1 MFFEKNKD
9 LLLIILF
16 RQTILYFLSI
26 LEIILAFILTLL
38 TFPPIGKLTLNVCQ
52 VKFLSD
58 FYPMF
63 HNPIVNYR
71 NKLRCSYEVVYP
83 LYVLINILDL
93 FF

>member
-1 MFFEKNKD
+1 MMCFPFV
-9 LLLIILF
+9 LF

-38 TFPPIGKLTLNVCQ
+38 SFPPIGKLTFNVCQ

-71 NKLRCSYEVVYP
+71 KKLRCSYEVVYP
-83 LYVLINILDL
+83 LYVK
-93 FF
+93 